1 MSDAH
6 PDPTSAGNG
15 VVGVAPRRFLPGKRG
30 SLWIV
35 DRHSHQPSGR
45 VAGVV
50 DGEFSRRCSGRLGR
64 ASSTAACENAASRRD
79 DGIFETTGRVVF
91 GTLPRST

>member
-1 MSDAH
+1 LHRDAFCR
-6 PDPTSAGNG
+6 
-15 VVGVAPRRFLPGKRG
+15 VEG

-50 DGEFSRRCSGRLGR
+50 DGEFSTTLLRSPR
-64 ASSTAACENAASRRD
+64 SRVID
-79 DGIFETTGRVVF
+79 GRV
-91 GTLPRST
+91 

>member
-1 MSDAH
+1 MSD
-6 PDPTSAGNG
+6 PIRTSAGNG

-50 DGEFSRRCSGRLGR
+50 DGEFSLDVAPV
-64 ASSTAACENAASRRD
+64 ASVARVID
-79 DGIFETTGRVVF
+79 GRV
-91 GTLPRST
+91 